1 MTRAPAASTVLLT
14 AVAMGAFAANSLL
27 CRMALG
33 ARLIDAAS
41 FTAIRIVCGAVFLS
55 LLVLVRHGRAMR
67 MRLDA
72 VAAATL
78 FGYAIAFS
86 LAYLELSAGAGALI
100 LFGAVQVTMI
110 VAGLVRGERLS
121 ALGWV
126 GLLGACLGLFLL
138 LAPGLSAPPIRS
150 ALLMAGAGVAW
161 GIYSLRGRGG
171 VDPLQST
178 ASNFVWAVPLTLLSL
193 PLLRQPWPAT
203 TRGIVLA
210 AASGAIASGLG
221 YVIWYAALRRLQAIP
236 AATVQLSVPVIAA
249 LGGVLLLGER
259 LTPRLVVCAVI
270 VLGGIATVLRSRWA
284 ALQR

>member
-1 MTRAPAASTVLLT
+1 VTRAPAASAVLLT
-14 AVAMGAFAANSLL
+14 AVAMAAFAANSLL

-41 FTAIRIVCGAVFLS
+41 FTTIRIVCGALFLS
-55 LLVLVRHGRAMR
+55 LLVLVRHGRATR
-67 MRLDA
+67 MPLDA
-72 VAAATL
+72 IAAAAL

-86 LAYLELSAGAGALI
+86 LAYLELSAGTGALI

-110 VAGLVRGERLS
+110 LAGLVRGERLS
-121 ALGWV
+121 GPGWL
-126 GLLGACLGLFLL
+126 GLLAACLGLLMLL
-138 LAPGLSAPPIRS
+138 LPGLSAPPIRS
-150 ALLMAGAGVAW
+150 ALLMAGAGIAW

-178 ASNFVWAVPLTLLSL
+178 ASNFVWAVPLALLSL
-193 PLLRQPWPAT
+193 LPLRQPWPAT

-221 YVIWYAALRRLQAIP
+221 YVMWYAALRRLQAIP

-249 LGGVLLLGER
+249 LGGVLLLSER